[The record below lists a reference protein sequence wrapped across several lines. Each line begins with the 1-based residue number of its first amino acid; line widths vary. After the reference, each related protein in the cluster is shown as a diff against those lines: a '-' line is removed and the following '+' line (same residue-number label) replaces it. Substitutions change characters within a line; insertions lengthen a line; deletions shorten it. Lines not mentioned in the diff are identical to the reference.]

1 MENKKEEK
9 SKLSFKLHNNV
20 SIILSITIFIYFLY
34 GFYVNENSAGAGGY
48 YGDFKIIWS
57 NLILLKKDLIFNI
70 TSADYNDS
78 RPPLSYILHIF
89 LNPLSAT
96 KEGFRLSNFII
107 SLSIPILL
115 FFSIRIN
122 YEHLD
127 KNLAILLSLI
137 VTLSPYFRTTSYWA
151 LGENYGLIFLL
162 LSYLTY
168 VEIEKN
174 IKTFSSLKVNLMILL
189 LCFFS
194 SIIVYFDQKLV
205 FVPFLILYLIF
216 KLNIKINYKLK
227 TIFIFFI
234 FSLPYFYLMYLWQGF
249 IPTSANIGRE
259 VGSKIHLFHPGY
271 CLTIMMVS
279 IFPFIF
285 LTKINLKKHLT
296 NKKIIFSLS
305 IFLLYTILLLF
316 FDSFGDIRVEG
327 KGAFHKFS
335 LLLISNT
342 NLRLVITLLIFLIS
356 LILTLIIFSKI
367 RDLFIISYF
376 VMLSLFVFPFYQ
388 EYLDPVMFILIFSFF
403 KFRFNINNRKNVYF
417 LVFYYFIFSLSSN
430 YYYNFLI

>member
-1 MENKKEEK
+1 MEQLNT
-9 SKLSFKLHNNV
+9 S
-20 SIILSITIFIYFLY
+20 
-34 GFYVNENSAGAGGY
+34 
-48 YGDFKIIWS
+48 
-57 NLILLKKDLIFNI
+57 KDLIFNI
-70 TSADYNDS
+70 TSTEYNDS
-78 RPPLSYILHIF
+78 RPPLSYILHI
-89 LNPLSAT
+89 LINPLSAT

-107 SLSIPILL
+107 SLLIPILL

-174 IKTFSSLKVNLMILL
+174 IKSFSSLKVNLMILL
-189 LCFFS
+189 LCFLS

-271 CLTIMMVS
+271 CLTIIMVS

-285 LTKINLKKHLT
+285 LTKMNLKKYFT

-305 IFLLYTILLLF
+305 IFLLYTILILF
-316 FDSFGDIRVEG
+316 FDNFEDIRVEG

-335 LLLISNT
+335 ILLISNT

-356 LILTLIIFSKI
+356 LISTLIIFSKI

-388 EYLDPVMFILIFSFF
+388 EYLDPLMFILIFSFF
-403 KFRFNINNRKNVYF
+403 KLRFNIYSRKNIYF
-417 LVFYYFIFSLSSN
+417 LVFYYFIFSISSN